1 MGSGKWKVGGGEWS
15 ERLTTNHNLR
25 FMVELPPPFAC
36 KTCTSLSEGGIISSL
51 FEGVLKLWI
60 VNGYH

>member
-1 MGSGKWKVGGGEWS
+1 
-15 ERLTTNHNLR
+15 
-25 FMVELPPPFAC
+25 MVELPPPFAC